1 MSDTDRQEGDEIATA
16 VRALTEEVARQARR
30 LQCVEDQLAIRNL
43 MTRYGLAADSGNDA
57 LAMAC
62 HAEHAR
68 YCVSA
73 PQAGRD
79 GEHADLVLE
88 GREAIGAML
97 RSELHQSMLP
107 NTAHTVGPSAIEV
120 DGDTAHAIGYSRLYL
135 REGDQPRL
143 LRLAIN
149 QWRFE
154 RIGGCWLIAERSSRL
169 VGEAAAQAI
178 LKSL

>member
-1 MSDTDRQEGDEIATA
+1 LETGDDAAAFRE
-16 VRALTEEVARQARR
+16 LQNELARLARR
-30 LQCVEDQLAIRNL
+30 LQRVEDQLAIRNL
-43 MTRYGLAADSGNDA
+43 MTRYGLAADCGNDA

-68 YCVSA
+68 YVVSA
-73 PQAGRD
+73 PAAGR
-79 GEHADLVLE
+79 EEEEEREDLVLE

-97 RSELHQSMLP
+97 RSDLHQSMLP
-107 NTAHTVGPSAIEV
+107 NTAHTVGPSDIEV
-120 DGDTAHAIGYSRLYL
+120 EGDTAHAIGYSRLYL

-143 LRLAIN
+143 MRLSIN

-154 RIGGCWLIAERSSRL
+154 RVDGRWLIVERSSRP

-178 LKSL
+178 LRSL

>member
-1 MSDTDRQEGDEIATA
+1 LDTDTLAAA
-16 VRALTEEVARQARR
+16 VRELRDELARQAQR
-30 LQCVEDQLAIRNL
+30 LQDVEDQLAIRNL
-43 MTRYGLAADSGNDA
+43 MTRYGLAADCGNDA

-68 YCVSA
+68 YCVSS
-73 PQAGRD
+73 PQAGRE

-88 GREAIGAML
+88 GRAAIGAML

-120 DGDTAHAIGYSRLYL
+120 EGDSAHAIGYSRLYL
-135 REGDQPRL
+135 YEGGQPRL

-149 QWRFE
+149 QWHFE
-154 RIGGCWLIAERSSRL
+154 RIDGHWLIAERSSRL